1 MTMEEE
7 GRSPREYLDILR
19 RRRWRL
25 VFPFVAVLII
35 AVVVS
40 VAIPPI
46 YRSTATVLIEEP
58 EVPREYV
65 QSTITSFAAQR
76 LQVIQQRVMT
86 TQNLISIINKFNL
99 YPERRQ
105 RDPVSEIAQDFRDEI
120 ALDLVSAD
128 VVDPRSGRAT
138 RATIAFNVSFN
149 DRHPG
154 VAQKVASELVSLY
167 MDENLRDRREKA
179 AEATGFLAEE
189 AKRLG
194 AVVGDMEAKLA
205 AFKQQNAGQL
215 PEHLQANLR
224 QIDRTEAERQNL
236 AQRAQELREKR
247 IIVQSELSQLSPY
260 GSRVVDGQTILSPE
274 ERLKALQTKYLS
286 IQGTYGEDHPDVVR
300 LRREIDVLKRQTGAG
315 TDVAAL
321 RRELRE
327 VRDKLGVVS
336 KKYGDAHPDVT
347 KLKRQVRSL
356 KSAIAKAGKGSGLSS
371 GAGSAKPD
379 NPNYIMMQARLKT
392 IDAELKSLEKRD
404 TELQKALK
412 GYEERV
418 ARTPEAERQY
428 RALKRDY
435 ENANTKYREI
445 KAKQLQAQMAQA
457 LETERKSER
466 FLLIEPPQVPRIP
479 VKPNRLAILFI
490 GIILAGGAGIGNVFL
505 AESMDPAVYGTRQ
518 FVHVLGAEP
527 LVVVPHIGSGA
538 EEQAGRRKRWIWA
551 GAICVTLA
559 VAVVA
564 VHFIFGPLDILYF
577 KLLHRFGVS

>member
-1 MTMEEE
+1 MTIEDE

-35 AVVVS
+35 AAVVS

-86 TQNLISIINKFNL
+86 TQNLISMINKFNL
-99 YPERRQ
+99 YPERRA
-105 RDPVSEIAQDFRDEI
+105 RDPVSVIAQDFRDQI
-120 ALDLVSAD
+120 SFDLVSAD

-138 RATIAFNVSFN
+138 RATIAFNVSFD
-149 DRHPG
+149 DRQPA

-194 AVVGDMEAKLA
+194 AVVSDVEAKLA
-205 AFKQQNAGQL
+205 EFKRRNAGQL

-224 QIDRTEAERQNL
+224 QIERSEAERQNV
-236 AQRAQELREKR
+236 AQQIQALREKR
-247 IIVQSELSQLSPY
+247 IIIQSELSQLSPY

-274 ERLKALQTKYLS
+274 ERLKALQSKYLS
-286 IQGTYGEDHPDVVR
+286 IQGTYGKDHPDVVR
-300 LRREIDVLKRQTGAG
+300 LRREIDVLKRQTGAK
-315 TDVAAL
+315 TDVSAL

-327 VRDKLGVVS
+327 VRDKLDVAS

-356 KSAIAKAGKGSGLSS
+356 ESAIRKAGKGKGKV
-371 GAGSAKPD
+371 GASAAAKPD
-379 NPNYIMMQARLKT
+379 NPTYIMMQARLKT
-392 IDAELKSLEKRD
+392 SDAELKALEKRD
-404 TELQKALK
+404 AELKEAVK

-428 RALKRDY
+428 LALKRDH

-445 KAKQLQAQMAQA
+445 KAKQLQAQLAQA

-466 FLLIEPPQVPRIP
+466 FLLIEPPQLPRIP

-518 FVHVLGAEP
+518 FVRVVGAEP
-527 LVVVPHIGSGA
+527 LVVIPHIGND
-538 EEQAGRRKRWIWA
+538 EEDRAVRRKRWIWA
-551 GAICVTLA
+551 GAICVTLVA
-559 VAVVA
+559 AVVA

-577 KLLHRFGVS
+577 KLLNRFGIE